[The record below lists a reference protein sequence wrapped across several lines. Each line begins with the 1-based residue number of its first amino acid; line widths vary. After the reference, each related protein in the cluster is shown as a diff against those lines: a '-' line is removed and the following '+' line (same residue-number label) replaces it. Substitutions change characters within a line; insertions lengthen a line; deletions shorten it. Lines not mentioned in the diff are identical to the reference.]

1 MQIFKTLLLAIAF
14 FCPVFSAAAQDSG
27 NTGKIYFVRHTGYN
41 GMALNFHCFID
52 SSRVCDLKN
61 NHYSVHEVPAGDHVV
76 NVKIYSK
83 ELKSPK
89 RPVTIKVEPGQVY
102 YVKILPEKSYS
113 FEAYLK
119 VMTVSETTIKPVMKK
134 CEPQTDCIL

>member
-1 MQIFKTLLLAIAF
+1 MHIMKAILPAIALV
-14 FCPVFSAAAQDSG
+14 CSVFSATAQDSTG
-27 NTGKIYFVRHTGYN
+27 TGKIYFVRHTGYN

-52 SSRVCDLKN
+52 SGRVCDLKN
-61 NHYSVHEVPAGDHVV
+61 NRYSVHEVPAGDHIV
-76 NVKIYSK
+76 NVKVYSK

-89 RPVTIKVEPGQVY
+89 HPVTIKVEPGQSY

-119 VMTVSETTIKPVMKK
+119 TMAVSETTIKPVMKK
-134 CEPQTDCIL
+134 CGPQTDCLP